1 MGAKKGVI
9 SMMLSFAG
17 NCASEKVTLET
28 INTQGGSAM
37 SKCDVQIAVN
47 RGAASKRYDFL
58 QGKEYDCDF
67 YRVTL
72 FGKLAE
78 AFVKYYSKG
87 RPVSVSG
94 QLLTNEFI
102 TKKENAVIINPSNVL
117 YNVIAPYVTAPNCRM
132 QDGSVIISGNYVVKQ
147 AVVNAQSFNWLTG
160 NPNKD
165 TNSTQAVLPNF
176 SNIPAPIPA
185 APAAPA
191 AAQTTMPPLPAIPP
205 VVPVTPAAPVAIAA
219 GAPFIPNGEG
229 FGY

>member
-1 MGAKKGVI
+1 
-9 SMMLSFAG
+9 MMISFAG
-17 NCASEKVTLET
+17 NCATEKVTLDT
-28 INTQGGSAM
+28 INTQGGSPTT
-37 SKCDVQIAVN
+37 KCDVQIAVN

-94 QLLTNEFI
+94 HLLINEFI
-102 TKKENAVIINPSNVL
+102 TKKESSVIISPTNPL
-117 YNVIAPYVTAPNCRM
+117 YNAIAPYVTAPNCRM
-132 QDGSVIISGNYVVKQ
+132 ADGSVIIAGNYVVKQ
-147 AVVNAQSFNWLTG
+147 PVVNAQSFNWLTG
-160 NPNKD
+160 NPNKEANNIQL
-165 TNSTQAVLPNF
+165 TMPSFNNMPAIPNVAPALAPTHVQTSMPPLPT
-176 SNIPAPIPA
+176 IPPVNAAPTAPT
-185 APAAPA
+185 APAAP
-191 AAQTTMPPLPAIPP
+191 M
-205 VVPVTPAAPVAIAA
+205 AA